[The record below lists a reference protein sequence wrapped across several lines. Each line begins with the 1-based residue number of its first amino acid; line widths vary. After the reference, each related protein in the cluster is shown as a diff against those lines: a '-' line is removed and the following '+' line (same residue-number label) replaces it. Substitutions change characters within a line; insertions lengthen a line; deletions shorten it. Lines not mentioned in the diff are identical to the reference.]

1 MKFLAWFCGILLVLV
16 VALYCVLFSSF
27 GNSVLKPFVEKIA
40 SEKIGMEFRLEKFE
54 LGFSSFDILAIINGE
69 LGVESKGKYSLF
81 SSQFDLNYNT
91 QAKSFNGM
99 QIDLSLKG
107 EALGSFD
114 NFVANGSGSLAG
126 SSIRFASRIKDYA
139 PLELKLDAKALDLA
153 ALSMIALKKAYITGK
168 LSAVADIAGQEGTA
182 KLNSA
187 KIIIT
192 KEAQNDF
199 GISLPANFAL
209 SLNSDIKLLGKQVAA
224 TTRVKSALA
233 NLSAKNT
240 SYNFENGEITSD
252 FNLDIANLA
261 ALEPIIKQKLN
272 GSIKVAGNTKIAN
285 GAMEFLDAKINGL
298 GGEILASLKDNEL
311 NANIKNL
318 KLAQALSL
326 AGLAPLA
333 NSDIS
338 GTAKITNLNDTKKIK
353 GSANLT
359 LSSGVLNHKQMN
371 ALLGSDLSSDVSFN
385 AQNKLEIAS
394 GTLNFDSVLNSPV
407 IENLGAKGSYTL
419 ANGDAKIDLAGKI
432 VDLGAIFGSGAKSP
446 ANIKANVGLKAGEL
460 RDADIDIKGFGGQIL
475 AKVKG
480 KALNANIK
488 NIKAEQVLAMTTFG
502 SLFNG
507 EVNAELSLDGLNL
520 QNLNGRGELSVKNG
534 VFNAAAMSKLLEAK
548 FPENVKF
555 SLNFKPTFTN
565 SVAYFSSNFA
575 SNIANISKFDG
586 SYNLQKNALDAA
598 YSANVSDLSK
608 LSFLTGVALYTPLNV
623 SGKIASTNQAIN
635 ASANSD
641 IFGSNTDI
649 TFKSGALNANMKNA
663 KIEQILKALG
673 YEQFYIGSTNMTFDY
688 NTASKLGEF
697 NANILNA
704 HLAKTGLTELISSVL
719 GGRDITT
726 EVYENGVVKGRVTG
740 DIITFDAN
748 MHSKRSDINV
758 KQASINTKSKALNIP
773 VSANYE
779 KTDIGIDITG
789 TTDAPKYAL
798 SSQYLQQ
805 KAEQGVEKLIDKAFK
820 GNDEKADKAKDILNN
835 LKKLF

>member
-1 MKFLAWFCGILLVLV
+1 MKFLAWICGILLVLV

-40 SEKIGMEFRLEKFE
+40 SEKIGMEFKLEKFE

-69 LGVESKGKYSLF
+69 LSVESRGKYSLF

-139 PLELKLDAKALDLA
+139 PLELKLDAKELDLA
-153 ALSMIALKKAYITGK
+153 ALSMIALKKAYISGK

-252 FNLDIANLA
+252 FNMDIANLA

-338 GTAKITNLNDTKKIK
+338 GTAKITNLSDTKKIK

-359 LSSGVLNHKQMN
+359 LSNGVLNHKQMN
-371 ALLGSDLSSDVSFN
+371 SLLGSDLSSDVSFN

-432 VDLGAIFGSGAKSP
+432 ADLGAIFGSGAKSP
-446 ANIKANVGLKAGEL
+446 VNIKANVGLKAGEL
-460 RDADIDIKGFGGQIL
+460 SDADIDIKGFGGEII

-502 SLFNG
+502 SLING
-507 EVNAELSLDGLNL
+507 EVNAELSLDGLKL

-534 VFNAAAMSKLLEAK
+534 VFNAAAISKLLK
-548 FPENVKF
+548 TQFPENVKF

-575 SNIANISKFDG
+575 SDIANISKFDG
-586 SYNLQKNALDAA
+586 SYNLQKNTLDAT

-608 LSFLTGVALYTPLNV
+608 LSFLTGVALYTPLNL
-623 SGKIASTNQAIN
+623 SGKIASKEQAIN

-649 TFKSGALNANMKNA
+649 TFKSGVLNANMKNA

-673 YEQFYIGSTNMTFDY
+673 YEQFYIGTTNMAFDY
-688 NTASKLGEF
+688 NTASKFGEF

-704 HLAKTGLTELISSVL
+704 HLAKSGLTVLISSVL

-726 EVYENGVVKGRVTG
+726 EVYENGVVKGRVQG

-758 KQASINTKSKALNIP
+758 EQASINTKSKALKIP

-789 TTDAPKYAL
+789 TTEAPKYAL
-798 SSQYLQQ
+798 SSQYLKQ

>member
-199 GISLPANFAL
+199 GISLPSNFAL

-252 FNLDIANLA
+252 FNVDIANLA

-272 GSIKVAGNTKIAN
+272 GSIKVVGNTKIAN

-432 VDLGAIFGSGAKSP
+432 ADLGAIFGSGAKSP

-460 RDADIDIKGFGGQIL
+460 SDGDIDIKGFGGEIL

-575 SNIANISKFDG
+575 SDIANISKFDG

-649 TFKSGALNANMKNA
+649 TFKSGVLKANMKNA

-673 YEQFYIGSTNMTFDY
+673 YEQFYIGSTNMAFDY

-726 EVYENGVVKGRVTG
+726 EVYENGVVKGAIKG

>member
-252 FNLDIANLA
+252 FNVDIANLA

-285 GAMEFLDAKINGL
+285 GAMKFLDAKINGL

-432 VDLGAIFGSGAKSP
+432 ADLGAIFGSGAKSP
-446 ANIKANVGLKAGEL
+446 VNIKANVGLKAGEL
-460 RDADIDIKGFGGQIL
+460 SDGDIDIKGFGGEIL

-488 NIKAEQVLAMTTFG
+488 NIKAQQVLAMTTFG

-534 VFNAAAMSKLLEAK
+534 VFNAAAMSKLLETK

-575 SNIANISKFDG
+575 SDIANISKFDG

-726 EVYENGVVKGRVTG
+726 EVYENGVVKGTKKG
-740 DIITFDAN
+740 DIIAFDAN

-789 TTDAPKYAL
+789 TTEAPKYAL

>member
-91 QAKSFNGM
+91 QAKNFNGM

-240 SYNFENGEITSD
+240 SYNFENGDITSD

-394 GTLNFDSVLNSPV
+394 GTLNFDSVLSSPV

-419 ANGDAKIDLAGKI
+419 ANGDAKINLAGKI
-432 VDLGAIFGSGAKSP
+432 ADLGAIFGSGAKSP

-460 RDADIDIKGFGGQIL
+460 SDGDIDIKGFGGQIL

-488 NIKAEQVLAMTTFG
+488 NIKAGQVLAMTTFG

-575 SNIANISKFDG
+575 SDIANISKFDG

-649 TFKSGALNANMKNA
+649 TFKSGVLNANMKNA

-779 KTDIGIDITG
+779 KTDISIDITG
-789 TTDAPKYAL
+789 TTEAPKYAL

>member
-153 ALSMIALKKAYITGK
+153 ALSMIALKKAYISGK

-252 FNLDIANLA
+252 FNVDIANLA

-359 LSSGVLNHKQMN
+359 LSNGVLNHKQMN

-419 ANGDAKIDLAGKI
+419 ANGDAKIDLVGKI
-432 VDLGAIFGSGAKSP
+432 ADLGAIFGSGAKSP

-460 RDADIDIKGFGGQIL
+460 SDGDIDIKGFGGEIL

-502 SLFNG
+502 PLFNG

-575 SNIANISKFDG
+575 SDIANISKFDG

-649 TFKSGALNANMKNA
+649 TFKSGVLNANMKNA

-726 EVYENGVVKGRVTG
+726 EVYENGVVKGRVQG

-789 TTDAPKYAL
+789 TTEAPKYAL

>member
-1 MKFLAWFCGILLVLV
+1 MKFLALFWGILLVLV

-69 LGVESKGKYSLF
+69 LSVESRGKYSLF

-126 SSIRFASRIKDYA
+126 SNIRFASRIKDYA

-153 ALSMIALKKAYITGK
+153 ALSMIALKKSYITGK

-252 FNLDIANLA
+252 FNVDIANLA

-359 LSSGVLNHKQMN
+359 LSNGVLNHKQMN

-419 ANGDAKIDLAGKI
+419 ANGDAKINLAGKI
-432 VDLGAIFGSGAKSP
+432 ADLGAIFGSGAKSP

-460 RDADIDIKGFGGQIL
+460 SDGDIDIKGFGGEIL

-534 VFNAAAMSKLLEAK
+534 VFNAAAMSKLLEAE

-555 SLNFKPTFTN
+555 SLNVKATFTN

-575 SNIANISKFDG
+575 SDIANISKFDG

-623 SGKIASTNQAIN
+623 SGKIASTNQAIT

-649 TFKSGALNANMKNA
+649 TFKSGVLNANMKNA

-673 YEQFYIGSTNMTFDY
+673 YEQFYIGTTNMAFDY
-688 NTASKLGEF
+688 NTASKFGEF

-704 HLAKTGLTELISSVL
+704 HLAKSGLTALISSVL

-726 EVYENGVVKGRVTG
+726 EVYENGVVKGKVTG

-779 KTDIGIDITG
+779 KTDSGIDITG
-789 TTDAPKYAL
+789 TTQAPKYAL

>member
-1 MKFLAWFCGILLVLV
+1 MKFLAWICGILLVLV

-40 SEKIGMEFRLEKFE
+40 SEKIGMEFKLEKFE

-69 LGVESKGKYSLF
+69 LSVESRGKYSLF

-139 PLELKLDAKALDLA
+139 PLELKLDAKELDLA
-153 ALSMIALKKAYITGK
+153 ALSMIALKKAYISGK

-252 FNLDIANLA
+252 FNVDIANLA
-261 ALEPIIKQKLN
+261 TLEPIIKQKLN

-285 GAMEFLDAKINGL
+285 GAMEFLDAKISGL

-326 AGLAPLA
+326 AGLVPLA

-338 GTAKITNLNDTKKIK
+338 GTAKITNLSDTKKIK

-359 LSSGVLNHKQMN
+359 LSNGVLNHKQMN

-419 ANGDAKIDLAGKI
+419 ANADAKIDLAGKI
-432 VDLGAIFGSGAKSP
+432 ADLGAIFGSGAKSP
-446 ANIKANVGLKAGEL
+446 VNIKANVGLKAGEL
-460 RDADIDIKGFGGQIL
+460 SDADIDIKGFGGEII

-502 SLFNG
+502 SLING
-507 EVNAELSLDGLNL
+507 EVNAELSLDGLKL

-534 VFNAAAMSKLLEAK
+534 VFNSAAISKLLK
-548 FPENVKF
+548 TQFPENVKF

-575 SNIANISKFDG
+575 SDIANISKFDG
-586 SYNLQKNALDAA
+586 SYNLQKNTLDAT

-608 LSFLTGVALYTPLNV
+608 LSFLTGVALYTPLNL
-623 SGKIASTNQAIN
+623 SGKIASKEQAIN

-641 IFGSNTDI
+641 IFSSNTDI
-649 TFKSGALNANMKNA
+649 TFKSGVLNANMKNA

-673 YEQFYIGSTNMTFDY
+673 YEQFYIGTTNMAFDY
-688 NTASKLGEF
+688 NTASKFGEF

-704 HLAKTGLTELISSVL
+704 HLAKSGLTALISSVL

-740 DIITFDAN
+740 DIIAFDAN

-758 KQASINTKSKALNIP
+758 EQASINTKSKALKIP

-789 TTDAPKYAL
+789 TTEAPKYAL
-798 SSQYLQQ
+798 SSQYLKQ

>member
-1 MKFLAWFCGILLVLV
+1 MKFLAWVCGILLVLV

-69 LGVESKGKYSLF
+69 LGIESKGKYSLF

-252 FNLDIANLA
+252 FNVDIANLA

-359 LSSGVLNHKQMN
+359 LSGGVLNHKQMN

-432 VDLGAIFGSGAKSP
+432 ADLGAIFGSGAKSP
-446 ANIKANVGLKAGEL
+446 INIKANVGLKAGEL
-460 RDADIDIKGFGGQIL
+460 SDGDIDIKGFGGQIL

-534 VFNAAAMSKLLEAK
+534 VFNAAAMSKLLEAE

-575 SNIANISKFDG
+575 SDIANISKFDG

-608 LSFLTGVALYTPLNV
+608 LSFLTGVALYTPLNL
-623 SGKIASTNQAIN
+623 SGKIASTKQAID

-649 TFKSGALNANMKNA
+649 TFKSGVLNANMKNA

-704 HLAKTGLTELISSVL
+704 HLAKSGLTALISSVL

-789 TTDAPKYAL
+789 TTEAPKYAL

>member
-1 MKFLAWFCGILLVLV
+1 MKFLAWVCGILLVLV

-252 FNLDIANLA
+252 FNVDIANLA

-432 VDLGAIFGSGAKSP
+432 ADLGAIFGSGAKSP

-460 RDADIDIKGFGGQIL
+460 SDGDIDIKGFGGEIL

-534 VFNAAAMSKLLEAK
+534 VFNAAAMSKLLEAE

-575 SNIANISKFDG
+575 SDIANISKFDG

-726 EVYENGVVKGRVTG
+726 EVYENGVVKGRITG

-789 TTDAPKYAL
+789 TTQAPKYAL

>member
-1 MKFLAWFCGILLVLV
+1 MKFLAWICGILLVLV

-252 FNLDIANLA
+252 FNVDIANLA

-338 GTAKITNLNDTKKIK
+338 GTAKITNLSDTKKIK

-432 VDLGAIFGSGAKSP
+432 ADLGAIFGSGAKSP

-460 RDADIDIKGFGGQIL
+460 SDGDIDIKGFGGQII

-534 VFNAAAMSKLLEAK
+534 VFNAAAMSKLLETE

-575 SNIANISKFDG
+575 SDIANISKFDG

-649 TFKSGALNANMKNA
+649 TFKSGVLNANMKNA

-673 YEQFYIGSTNMTFDY
+673 YAQFYIGTTNMAFDY
-688 NTASKLGEF
+688 NTASKFGEF

-704 HLAKTGLTELISSVL
+704 HLAKSGLTVLISSVL

-726 EVYENGVVKGRVTG
+726 EVYENGVVKGRITG

-789 TTDAPKYAL
+789 TTEAPKYAL

>member
-1 MKFLAWFCGILLVLV
+1 MKFLAWVCGILLVLV

-40 SEKIGMEFRLEKFE
+40 SEKIGMELKLEKFE

-69 LGVESKGKYSLF
+69 LSVESRGKYSLF

-91 QAKSFNGM
+91 QAKNFNGM

-139 PLELKLDAKALDLA
+139 PLELKLDAKELDLA
-153 ALSMIALKKAYITGK
+153 ALSMIALKKAYISGK
-168 LSAVADIAGQEGTA
+168 LSAIADIAGQEGTA

-285 GAMEFLDAKINGL
+285 GAMKFLDAKINGL

-318 KLAQALSL
+318 KLAQVLSL

-338 GTAKITNLNDTKKIK
+338 GTAKITNLSDTKKIK

-359 LSSGVLNHKQMN
+359 LSNGVLNHKQMN

-385 AQNKLEIAS
+385 VQNKLEIAS

-407 IENLGAKGSYTL
+407 IENLGAKGSYIL

-432 VDLGAIFGSGAKSP
+432 ADLGAIFGSRAKSP
-446 ANIKANVGLKAGEL
+446 VNIKANVGLKAGEL
-460 RDADIDIKGFGGQIL
+460 SDGDIDIKGFGGQIL

-502 SLFNG
+502 SLING
-507 EVNAELSLDGLNL
+507 EVNAELSLDGLKL

-534 VFNAAAMSKLLEAK
+534 VFNAAAISKLLKAE

-555 SLNFKPTFTN
+555 SLNFKPTITN

-575 SNIANISKFDG
+575 SDIANISKFDG
-586 SYNLQKNALDAA
+586 SYNLQKNTLDAT

-608 LSFLTGVALYTPLNV
+608 LSFLTGVALYTPLNL
-623 SGKIASTNQAIN
+623 SGKIVSTKQAIN

-641 IFGSNTDI
+641 IFSSNTDI
-649 TFKSGALNANMKNA
+649 TFKSGVLNANMKNA

-673 YEQFYIGSTNMTFDY
+673 YEQFYIGTTNMAFDY
-688 NTASKLGEF
+688 NTASKFGEF

-704 HLAKTGLTELISSVL
+704 HLAKSGLTALISSVL

-740 DIITFDAN
+740 DIIAFDAN

-758 KQASINTKSKALNIP
+758 EQASINTKSKALKIP

-789 TTDAPKYAL
+789 TTQAPKYAL
-798 SSQYLQQ
+798 SSQYLKQ

>member
-168 LSAVADIAGQEGTA
+168 LSAVADITGQEGTA

-272 GSIKVAGNTKIAN
+272 GSIKVVGNTKIAN

-394 GTLNFDSVLNSPV
+394 GTLNFNSVLNSPV
-407 IENLGAKGSYTL
+407 IENLGAKGSYSL
-419 ANGDAKIDLAGKI
+419 ANGDAKIDLVGKI
-432 VDLGAIFGSGAKSP
+432 ADLGAIFGSGAKSP

-460 RDADIDIKGFGGQIL
+460 SDGDIDIKGFGGEIL

-649 TFKSGALNANMKNA
+649 TFKSGVLNANMKNA

>member
-1 MKFLAWFCGILLVLV
+1 MKFLAWVCGILLVLV

-126 SSIRFASRIKDYA
+126 SNIRFASRIKDYA
-139 PLELKLDAKALDLA
+139 PLELKLDAKELDLA
-153 ALSMIALKKAYITGK
+153 ALSMIALKKAYISGK

-407 IENLGAKGSYTL
+407 IENLGAKGSYIL
-419 ANGDAKIDLAGKI
+419 ANADAKIDLAGKI
-432 VDLGAIFGSGAKSP
+432 ADLGAIFGSGVKSP
-446 ANIKANVGLKAGEL
+446 VNIKANVGLKAGEL
-460 RDADIDIKGFGGQIL
+460 SDGDIDIKGFGGEII

-507 EVNAELSLDGLNL
+507 EVNAELSLDGLKL
-520 QNLNGRGELSVKNG
+520 ENLNGRGELSVKNG
-534 VFNAAAMSKLLEAK
+534 VFNAAAMSKLLETE

-575 SNIANISKFDG
+575 SDIANISKFDG
-586 SYNLQKNALDAA
+586 SYNLQKNTLDAT

-649 TFKSGALNANMKNA
+649 TFKSGVLNANMKNA

-673 YEQFYIGSTNMTFDY
+673 YEQFYIGTTNMAFDY
-688 NTASKLGEF
+688 NTASKFGEF

-704 HLAKTGLTELISSVL
+704 HLAKSGLTVLISSVL

-726 EVYENGVVKGRVTG
+726 EVYENGVVKGKVTG

-758 KQASINTKSKALNIP
+758 EQASINTKSKALKIP

-789 TTDAPKYAL
+789 TTEAPKYAL

>member
-1 MKFLAWFCGILLVLV
+1 MKFLAWVCGILLVLV

-139 PLELKLDAKALDLA
+139 PLELKLDAKELDLA
-153 ALSMIALKKAYITGK
+153 ALSMIALKKAYILGK
-168 LSAVADIAGQEGTA
+168 LSAIADIAGQEGTA

-252 FNLDIANLA
+252 FNVDIANLA

-272 GSIKVAGNTKIAN
+272 GSIRVVGNTKIAN

-432 VDLGAIFGSGAKSP
+432 ADLGAIFGSGAKSP

-460 RDADIDIKGFGGQIL
+460 SDGDIDIKGFGGEII

-534 VFNAAAMSKLLEAK
+534 VFNAAAMSKLLETE

-575 SNIANISKFDG
+575 SDIANISKFDG

-649 TFKSGALNANMKNA
+649 TFKSGVLNANMKNA

-673 YEQFYIGSTNMTFDY
+673 YEQFYIGTTNMTFDY

-726 EVYENGVVKGRVTG
+726 EVYENGVVKGTIKG
-740 DIITFDAN
+740 DIIAFDAN

-789 TTDAPKYAL
+789 TTEAPKYAL

>member
-139 PLELKLDAKALDLA
+139 PLELKLDAKELDLA

-199 GISLPANFAL
+199 GISLPSNFAL

-285 GAMEFLDAKINGL
+285 GAMEFLDAKIIGL

-394 GTLNFDSVLNSPV
+394 GTLNFNSVLNSPV
-407 IENLGAKGSYTL
+407 IENLGAKGSYSL
-419 ANGDAKIDLAGKI
+419 ANGDAKIDLVGKI
-432 VDLGAIFGSGAKSP
+432 ADLGAIFGSGAKSP

-575 SNIANISKFDG
+575 SDIANISKFDG

-649 TFKSGALNANMKNA
+649 TFKSGVLNANMKNA

-673 YEQFYIGSTNMTFDY
+673 YEQFYIGSTNMAFDY

-726 EVYENGVVKGRVTG
+726 EVYENGVVKGAIKG
-740 DIITFDAN
+740 DIIAFDAN

>member
-40 SEKIGMEFRLEKFE
+40 SEKIGMELKLEKFE

-153 ALSMIALKKAYITGK
+153 ALSMIALKKAYIIGK

-338 GTAKITNLNDTKKIK
+338 GTAKITNLSDTKKIK

-359 LSSGVLNHKQMN
+359 LSGGVLNHKQMN

-385 AQNKLEIAS
+385 VQNKLEIAS

-419 ANGDAKIDLAGKI
+419 ANGDAKINLAGKI
-432 VDLGAIFGSGAKSP
+432 ADLGAIFGSGAKSP

-460 RDADIDIKGFGGQIL
+460 SDGDIDIKGFGGEIL

-575 SNIANISKFDG
+575 SDIANISKFDG

-608 LSFLTGVALYTPLNV
+608 LSFLTGVALYTPLNA
-623 SGKIASTNQAIN
+623 SGKIASTNQAIT

-649 TFKSGALNANMKNA
+649 TFKSGVLNANMKNA

-789 TTDAPKYAL
+789 TTEAPKYAL

>member
-1 MKFLAWFCGILLVLV
+1 MKFLAWVCGILLVLV

-139 PLELKLDAKALDLA
+139 PLELKLDAKELDLA

-252 FNLDIANLA
+252 FNVDIANLA

-419 ANGDAKIDLAGKI
+419 ANGDAKINLAGKI
-432 VDLGAIFGSGAKSP
+432 ADLGAIFGSGAKSP
-446 ANIKANVGLKAGEL
+446 INIKANVGLKAGEL
-460 RDADIDIKGFGGQIL
+460 SDGDIDIKGFGGQIL

-534 VFNAAAMSKLLEAK
+534 VFNAAAMSKLLETE

-575 SNIANISKFDG
+575 SDIANISKFDG

-649 TFKSGALNANMKNA
+649 TFKSGVLNANMKNA

-726 EVYENGVVKGRVTG
+726 EVYENGVVKGTIKG

-789 TTDAPKYAL
+789 TTEAPKYAL

>member
-1 MKFLAWFCGILLVLV
+1 MKFLAWICGILLVLV

-69 LGVESKGKYSLF
+69 LSVESRGKYSLF

-126 SSIRFASRIKDYA
+126 SNIRFASRIKDYA
-139 PLELKLDAKALDLA
+139 PLELKLDAKELDLA
-153 ALSMIALKKAYITGK
+153 ALSMIALKKAYISGK

-252 FNLDIANLA
+252 FNVDIANLA

-432 VDLGAIFGSGAKSP
+432 ADLGAIFGSGAKSP

-460 RDADIDIKGFGGQIL
+460 SDGDIDIKGFGGEIL

-534 VFNAAAMSKLLEAK
+534 VFNAAAMSKLLEAE

-575 SNIANISKFDG
+575 SDIANISKFDG

-649 TFKSGALNANMKNA
+649 TFKSGVLNANMKNA

-789 TTDAPKYAL
+789 TTEAPKYAL

>member
-1 MKFLAWFCGILLVLV
+1 MKFLAWVCGILLVLV

-153 ALSMIALKKAYITGK
+153 ALSMIALKKAYISGK

-252 FNLDIANLA
+252 FNVDIANLA

-285 GAMEFLDAKINGL
+285 GAMEFLDAKIIGL

-326 AGLAPLA
+326 AGLVPLA

-338 GTAKITNLNDTKKIK
+338 GTAKITNLSDTKKIK

-359 LSSGVLNHKQMN
+359 LSNGVLNHKQMN

-432 VDLGAIFGSGAKSP
+432 ADLGAIFGSGAKSP

-460 RDADIDIKGFGGQIL
+460 SDGDIDIKGFGGQIL

-534 VFNAAAMSKLLEAK
+534 VFNAAVMSKLLETE

-575 SNIANISKFDG
+575 SDIANISKFDG

-649 TFKSGALNANMKNA
+649 TFKSGVLNANMKNA

-726 EVYENGVVKGRVTG
+726 EVYENGVVKGKVTG

-789 TTDAPKYAL
+789 TTQAPKYAL

>member
-1 MKFLAWFCGILLVLV
+1 MKFLAWVCGILLVLV

-139 PLELKLDAKALDLA
+139 PLELKLDAKELDLA

-252 FNLDIANLA
+252 FNVDIANLA

-359 LSSGVLNHKQMN
+359 LSNGVLNHKQMN

-419 ANGDAKIDLAGKI
+419 ANGDAKINLAGKI
-432 VDLGAIFGSGAKSP
+432 ADLGAIFGSGAKSP

-460 RDADIDIKGFGGQIL
+460 SDGDIDIKGFGGQIL
-475 AKVKG
+475 AKIKG

-488 NIKAEQVLAMTTFG
+488 HIKAQQVLAMTTFG

-534 VFNAAAMSKLLEAK
+534 VFNAAAMSKLLETE
-548 FPENVKF
+548 FPKNVKF

-575 SNIANISKFDG
+575 SDIANISKFDG

-649 TFKSGALNANMKNA
+649 TFKSGVLNANMKNA

-704 HLAKTGLTELISSVL
+704 HLAKSGLTALISSVL

-726 EVYENGVVKGRVTG
+726 EVYENGVVKGTIKG
-740 DIITFDAN
+740 DIIAFDAN

-758 KQASINTKSKALNIP
+758 KQAIINTKSKALNIP

-789 TTDAPKYAL
+789 TTQAPKYAL

>member
-1 MKFLAWFCGILLVLV
+1 MKFLAWICGILLVLA

-69 LGVESKGKYSLF
+69 LSVESRGKYSLF
-81 SSQFDLNYNT
+81 SLQFDLNYNT

-139 PLELKLDAKALDLA
+139 PLELKLDAKELDLA
-153 ALSMIALKKAYITGK
+153 ALSTIALKKAYITGK

-252 FNLDIANLA
+252 FNVDIANLT

-359 LSSGVLNHKQMN
+359 LSGGVLNHKQMN
-371 ALLGSDLSSDVSFN
+371 SLLGSDLSSDVSFN
-385 AQNKLEIAS
+385 VQNKLEIAS
-394 GTLNFDSVLNSPV
+394 GVLNFDSVLNSPV

-419 ANGDAKIDLAGKI
+419 ANGDAKIDLVGKI
-432 VDLGAIFGSGAKSP
+432 ADLGAIFGSGAKSP
-446 ANIKANVGLKAGEL
+446 VNIKANVGLKAGEL
-460 RDADIDIKGFGGQIL
+460 SDGDIDIKGFGGEII

-502 SLFNG
+502 SLING
-507 EVNAELSLDGLNL
+507 EVNAELSLDGLKL
-520 QNLNGRGELSVKNG
+520 ENLNGRGELSVKNG
-534 VFNAAAMSKLLEAK
+534 VFNAAAISKLLK
-548 FPENVKF
+548 TQFPENVKF
-555 SLNFKPTFTN
+555 SLNFKPTITN

-575 SNIANISKFDG
+575 SDIANISKFDG
-586 SYNLQKNALDAA
+586 SYNLQKNTLDAT

-608 LSFLTGVALYTPLNV
+608 LSFLTGVALYTPLNL
-623 SGKIASTNQAIN
+623 SGKIASTKQAID

-649 TFKSGALNANMKNA
+649 TFKSGVLNANMKNA

-673 YEQFYIGSTNMTFDY
+673 YEQFYIGTTNMAFDY
-688 NTASKLGEF
+688 NTASKFGEF

-704 HLAKTGLTELISSVL
+704 HLAKSGLTALISSVL

-740 DIITFDAN
+740 DIIAFDAN

-758 KQASINTKSKALNIP
+758 EQASINTKSKALNIP

-789 TTDAPKYAL
+789 TTEAPKYAL
-798 SSQYLQQ
+798 SSQYLKQ

>member
-139 PLELKLDAKALDLA
+139 PLELKLDAKELDLA

-252 FNLDIANLA
+252 FNVDIANLA

-419 ANGDAKIDLAGKI
+419 ANGDAKINLAGKI
-432 VDLGAIFGSGAKSP
+432 ADLGAIFGSGTKSP

-460 RDADIDIKGFGGQIL
+460 SDGDIDIKGFGGQIL

-534 VFNAAAMSKLLEAK
+534 VFNAAAMSKLLETE

-575 SNIANISKFDG
+575 SDIANISKFDG

-649 TFKSGALNANMKNA
+649 TFKSGVLNANMKNA

-673 YEQFYIGSTNMTFDY
+673 YEQFYIGTTNMTFDY

-789 TTDAPKYAL
+789 TTQVPKYAL

>member
-126 SSIRFASRIKDYA
+126 SNIRFASRIKDYA
-139 PLELKLDAKALDLA
+139 PLELKLDAKELDLA
-153 ALSMIALKKAYITGK
+153 ALSMIALKKAYISGK

-252 FNLDIANLA
+252 FNVDIANLA

-285 GAMEFLDAKINGL
+285 GAMKFLDAKINGL

-359 LSSGVLNHKQMN
+359 LSNGVLNHKQMN

-385 AQNKLEIAS
+385 VQNKLEIAS

-432 VDLGAIFGSGAKSP
+432 ADLGAIFGSGAKSP
-446 ANIKANVGLKAGEL
+446 VNIKANVGLKAGEL
-460 RDADIDIKGFGGQIL
+460 SDGDIDIKGFGGEIL

-534 VFNAAAMSKLLEAK
+534 VFNAAAMSKLLETE

-575 SNIANISKFDG
+575 SDIANISKFDG

-649 TFKSGALNANMKNA
+649 TFKSGVLNANMKNA

-726 EVYENGVVKGRVTG
+726 EVYENGVVKGTIKG

-789 TTDAPKYAL
+789 TTQAPKYAL

>member
-252 FNLDIANLA
+252 FNVDIANLA

-432 VDLGAIFGSGAKSP
+432 ADLGAIFGSGAKSP

-460 RDADIDIKGFGGQIL
+460 SDGDIDIKGFGGQIL

-534 VFNAAAMSKLLEAK
+534 VFNAAAMSKLLETE

-575 SNIANISKFDG
+575 SDIANISKFDG

-649 TFKSGALNANMKNA
+649 TFKSGVLNANMKNA

-789 TTDAPKYAL
+789 TTEAPKYAL

>member
-1 MKFLAWFCGILLVLV
+1 MKFLAWVCGILQVLV

-285 GAMEFLDAKINGL
+285 GAMKFLDAKINGL

-407 IENLGAKGSYTL
+407 IENLGAKGSYIL
-419 ANGDAKIDLAGKI
+419 ANADAKIDLAGKI
-432 VDLGAIFGSGAKSP
+432 ADLGAIFGSGAKSP
-446 ANIKANVGLKAGEL
+446 INIKANVGLKAGEL
-460 RDADIDIKGFGGQIL
+460 SDGDIDIKGFGGQIL

-507 EVNAELSLDGLNL
+507 EVNAELSLDGLKL
-520 QNLNGRGELSVKNG
+520 ENLNGRGELSVKNG
-534 VFNAAAMSKLLEAK
+534 VFNAAAISKLLKAE

-575 SNIANISKFDG
+575 SDIANISKFDG

-608 LSFLTGVALYTPLNV
+608 LSFLTGVALYTPLNL
-623 SGKIASTNQAIN
+623 SGKIASTKQAID

-649 TFKSGALNANMKNA
+649 TFKSGVLNANMKNA

-726 EVYENGVVKGRVTG
+726 EVYENGVVKGTIKG

>member
-1 MKFLAWFCGILLVLV
+1 MKFLAWVCGILLVLV

-139 PLELKLDAKALDLA
+139 PLELKLDAKELDLA
-153 ALSMIALKKAYITGK
+153 ALSMIALKKAYISGK
-168 LSAVADIAGQEGTA
+168 LSAVADIAGQKGTA

-199 GISLPANFAL
+199 SISLPANFAL

-252 FNLDIANLA
+252 FNVDIANLA

-432 VDLGAIFGSGAKSP
+432 ADLGAIFGSGAKSP

-460 RDADIDIKGFGGQIL
+460 SDGDIDIKGFGGEIL

-534 VFNAAAMSKLLEAK
+534 VFNAAAMSKLLEAE

-575 SNIANISKFDG
+575 SDIANISKFDG

-608 LSFLTGVALYTPLNV
+608 LSFLTGVALYSPLNV

-649 TFKSGALNANMKNA
+649 TFKSGVLNANMKNA

-673 YEQFYIGSTNMTFDY
+673 YAQFYIGSTNMTFDY

-726 EVYENGVVKGRVTG
+726 EVYENGVVKGTIKG

-789 TTDAPKYAL
+789 TTQAPKYAL

>member
-91 QAKSFNGM
+91 QAKNFNGM

-224 TTRVKSALA
+224 TTRLKSALA

-252 FNLDIANLA
+252 FNVDIANLA

-359 LSSGVLNHKQMN
+359 LSNGVLNHKQMN

-432 VDLGAIFGSGAKSP
+432 ADLGAIFGSGAKSP

-460 RDADIDIKGFGGQIL
+460 SDGDIDIKGFGGQII

-534 VFNAAAMSKLLEAK
+534 VFNAAAMSKLLETE

-575 SNIANISKFDG
+575 SDIANISKFDG

-649 TFKSGALNANMKNA
+649 TFKSGVLNANMKNA

-726 EVYENGVVKGRVTG
+726 EVYENGVVKGTIKG
-740 DIITFDAN
+740 DIIAFDAN

-789 TTDAPKYAL
+789 TTEAPKYSL

>member
-1 MKFLAWFCGILLVLV
+1 MKFLAWVCGILLVLV

-139 PLELKLDAKALDLA
+139 PLELKLDAKELDLA

-224 TTRVKSALA
+224 TTRLKSALA

-252 FNLDIANLA
+252 FNVDIANLA

-359 LSSGVLNHKQMN
+359 LSNGVLNHKQMN

-432 VDLGAIFGSGAKSP
+432 ADLGAIFGSGAKSP

-460 RDADIDIKGFGGQIL
+460 SDGDIDIKGFGGQIL

-534 VFNAAAMSKLLEAK
+534 VFNAAAMSKLLETE

-575 SNIANISKFDG
+575 SDIANISKFDG

-789 TTDAPKYAL
+789 TTQAPKYAL

>member
-1 MKFLAWFCGILLVLV
+1 MKFLAWICGILLVLV

-40 SEKIGMEFRLEKFE
+40 SEKIGMELKLEKFE

-69 LGVESKGKYSLF
+69 LSVESRGKYSLF

-126 SSIRFASRIKDYA
+126 SSIRFAGRIKDYA
-139 PLELKLDAKALDLA
+139 PLELKLDAKELDLA
-153 ALSMIALKKAYITGK
+153 ALSMIALKKAYISGK
-168 LSAVADIAGQEGTA
+168 LSAIADIAGQKGTA

-252 FNLDIANLA
+252 FNVDIANLA

-285 GAMEFLDAKINGL
+285 GAMKFLDAKINGL

-338 GTAKITNLNDTKKIK
+338 GTAKITNLSDTKKIK

-359 LSSGVLNHKQMN
+359 LSGGVLNHKQMN

-419 ANGDAKIDLAGKI
+419 ANADAKIDLAGKI
-432 VDLGAIFGSGAKSP
+432 ADLGAIFGSGAKSP
-446 ANIKANVGLKAGEL
+446 INIKANVGLKAGEL
-460 RDADIDIKGFGGQIL
+460 SDADIDIKGFGGQIL

-507 EVNAELSLDGLNL
+507 EVNAELSLDGLKL

-534 VFNAAAMSKLLEAK
+534 VFNAAAISKLLETQ

-575 SNIANISKFDG
+575 SDIANISKFDG
-586 SYNLQKNALDAA
+586 SYNLQKNTLDAT

-623 SGKIASTNQAIN
+623 SGKIASKEQAIN

-641 IFGSNTDI
+641 IFSSNTDI
-649 TFKSGALNANMKNA
+649 TFKSGVLNANMKNA

-673 YEQFYIGSTNMTFDY
+673 YEQFYIGTTNMAFDY
-688 NTASKLGEF
+688 NTASKFGEF

-704 HLAKTGLTELISSVL
+704 HLAKSGLTVLISSVL

-726 EVYENGVVKGRVTG
+726 EVYEDGVVKGRVTG

-758 KQASINTKSKALNIP
+758 EQASINTKSKALKIP

-789 TTDAPKYAL
+789 TTEAPKYAL
-798 SSQYLQQ
+798 SSQYLKQ

-820 GNDEKADKAKDILNN
+820 DNDEKADKAKDILNN

>member
-1 MKFLAWFCGILLVLV
+1 MKFLAWVCGILLVLV

-69 LGVESKGKYSLF
+69 LSVESRGKYSLF

-139 PLELKLDAKALDLA
+139 PLELKLDAKELDLA
-153 ALSMIALKKAYITGK
+153 ALSMIALKKAYISGK

-338 GTAKITNLNDTKKIK
+338 GTAKITNLSDTKKIK

-359 LSSGVLNHKQMN
+359 LSNGVLNHKQMN

-432 VDLGAIFGSGAKSP
+432 ADLGAIFGSGAKSP
-446 ANIKANVGLKAGEL
+446 VNIKANVGLKAGEL
-460 RDADIDIKGFGGQIL
+460 SDGDIAIKGFGGQIL

-534 VFNAAAMSKLLEAK
+534 VFNAAAISKLLETQ

-575 SNIANISKFDG
+575 SDIANISKFDG
-586 SYNLQKNALDAA
+586 SYNLQKNTLDAT

-649 TFKSGALNANMKNA
+649 TFKSGVLNANMKNA

-673 YEQFYIGSTNMTFDY
+673 YEQFYIGTTNMAFDY
-688 NTASKLGEF
+688 NTASKFGEF

-704 HLAKTGLTELISSVL
+704 HLAKSGLTVLISSVL

-789 TTDAPKYAL
+789 TTQAPKYAL

>member
-168 LSAVADIAGQEGTA
+168 LSAVADITGQEGTA

-252 FNLDIANLA
+252 FNVDIANLA

-285 GAMEFLDAKINGL
+285 GAIEFLDAKINGL
-298 GGEILASLKDNEL
+298 GGEILSSLKDNEL

-338 GTAKITNLNDTKKIK
+338 GTAKITNLSDTKKIK

-432 VDLGAIFGSGAKSP
+432 ADLGAIFGSGAKSP
-446 ANIKANVGLKAGEL
+446 AIIKANVGLKAGEL

-575 SNIANISKFDG
+575 SDIANISKFDG

-649 TFKSGALNANMKNA
+649 TFKSSTLNANMKNA

-673 YEQFYIGSTNMTFDY
+673 YEQFYIGTTNMAFDY
-688 NTASKLGEF
+688 NTASKFGEF

-704 HLAKTGLTELISSVL
+704 HLAKSGLTVLISSVL

-726 EVYENGVVKGRVTG
+726 EVYENGVVKGTIKG

-789 TTDAPKYAL
+789 TTEAPKYAL

>member
-1 MKFLAWFCGILLVLV
+1 MKFLAWVCGILLVLV

-91 QAKSFNGM
+91 QAKNFNGM

-252 FNLDIANLA
+252 FNVDIANLA

-326 AGLAPLA
+326 AGLVPLA

-432 VDLGAIFGSGAKSP
+432 ADLGAIFGSGAKSP

-460 RDADIDIKGFGGQIL
+460 SDGDIDIKGFGGQIL

-488 NIKAEQVLAMTTFG
+488 NIKAQQVLAMTTFG

-575 SNIANISKFDG
+575 SDIANISKFDG

-649 TFKSGALNANMKNA
+649 TFKSGVLNANMKNA

-726 EVYENGVVKGRVTG
+726 EVYENGVVKGTIKG

-789 TTDAPKYAL
+789 TTQAPKYAL

>member
-69 LGVESKGKYSLF
+69 LGVESSGKYSLF

-252 FNLDIANLA
+252 FNVDIANLA

-394 GTLNFDSVLNSPV
+394 GVLNFNSVLNSPV

-419 ANGDAKIDLAGKI
+419 ANGDAKINLAGKI
-432 VDLGAIFGSGAKSP
+432 ADLGAIFGSGAKSP

-575 SNIANISKFDG
+575 SDIANISKFDG

-608 LSFLTGVALYTPLNV
+608 LSFLTGLALYTPLNV

-649 TFKSGALNANMKNA
+649 TFKSGVLKANMKNA

-726 EVYENGVVKGRVTG
+726 EVYENGVVKGAIKG

>member
-1 MKFLAWFCGILLVLV
+1 MKFLAWVCGILLVLV

-40 SEKIGMEFRLEKFE
+40 SEKIGMELKLEKFE

-91 QAKSFNGM
+91 QAKNFNGM

-139 PLELKLDAKALDLA
+139 PLELKLDAKELDLA

-252 FNLDIANLA
+252 FNVDIANLA

-432 VDLGAIFGSGAKSP
+432 ADLGAIFGSGAKSP
-446 ANIKANVGLKAGEL
+446 VNIKANVGLKAGEL
-460 RDADIDIKGFGGQIL
+460 SDGDIDIKGFGGQIL

-534 VFNAAAMSKLLEAK
+534 VFNAAAMSKLLETQ

-575 SNIANISKFDG
+575 SDIANISKFDG

-649 TFKSGALNANMKNA
+649 TFKSGVLNANMKNA

-789 TTDAPKYAL
+789 TTEAPKYAL

>member
-139 PLELKLDAKALDLA
+139 PLELKLDAKELDLA

-199 GISLPANFAL
+199 GISLPSNFAL

-272 GSIKVAGNTKIAN
+272 GSIKVVGNTKIAN

-359 LSSGVLNHKQMN
+359 LSNGVLNHKQMN

-394 GTLNFDSVLNSPV
+394 GTLNFDSVLSSPV

-432 VDLGAIFGSGAKSP
+432 ADLGAIFGSGAKSP

-460 RDADIDIKGFGGQIL
+460 SDGDIDIKGFGGEIL

-534 VFNAAAMSKLLEAK
+534 VFNAAAMSKLLETE

-555 SLNFKPTFTN
+555 SLNFKPTLTN

-575 SNIANISKFDG
+575 SDIANISKFDG

-726 EVYENGVVKGRVTG
+726 EVYENGVVKGAIKG
-740 DIITFDAN
+740 DIIAFDAN

-789 TTDAPKYAL
+789 TTEAPKYAL

>member
-240 SYNFENGEITSD
+240 SYNFENGEIISD
-252 FNLDIANLA
+252 FNVDIANLA

-285 GAMEFLDAKINGL
+285 GTMEFLDAKINGL

-432 VDLGAIFGSGAKSP
+432 ADLGAIFGSGAKSP

-460 RDADIDIKGFGGQIL
+460 SDGDIDIKGFGGQIL

-534 VFNAAAMSKLLEAK
+534 VFNAAAMSKLLETQ

-575 SNIANISKFDG
+575 SDIANISKFDG

-649 TFKSGALNANMKNA
+649 TFKSGVLNANMKNA

-688 NTASKLGEF
+688 NTASKFGEF

-789 TTDAPKYAL
+789 TTQAPKYAL
-798 SSQYLQQ
+798 SSQYLKQ

>member
-1 MKFLAWFCGILLVLV
+1 MKFLAWVCGILLVLV

-40 SEKIGMEFRLEKFE
+40 SEKIGMELKLEKFE

-69 LGVESKGKYSLF
+69 LSVESRGKYSLF

-91 QAKSFNGM
+91 QAKNFNGM

-126 SSIRFASRIKDYA
+126 SNIRFASRIKDYA
-139 PLELKLDAKALDLA
+139 PLELKLDAKELDLA
-153 ALSMIALKKAYITGK
+153 ALSTIALKKAYITGK

-182 KLNSA
+182 RLNSA

-252 FNLDIANLA
+252 FNMDIANLA

-285 GAMEFLDAKINGL
+285 GAMKFLDAKINGL

-333 NSDIS
+333 NSNIS
-338 GTAKITNLNDTKKIK
+338 GTAKITNLSDTKKIK

-359 LSSGVLNHKQMN
+359 LSNGVLNHKQMN

-432 VDLGAIFGSGAKSP
+432 ADLGAIFGSGAKSP
-446 ANIKANVGLKAGEL
+446 VNIKANVGLKAGEL
-460 RDADIDIKGFGGQIL
+460 SDGDIDIKGFGGQIL

-502 SLFNG
+502 SLING
-507 EVNAELSLDGLNL
+507 EVNAELSLDGLKL
-520 QNLNGRGELSVKNG
+520 ENLNGRGELSVKNG
-534 VFNAAAMSKLLEAK
+534 VFNAAAISKLLK
-548 FPENVKF
+548 TQFPENVKF
-555 SLNFKPTFTN
+555 SLNFKPTITN

-575 SNIANISKFDG
+575 SDIANISKFDG
-586 SYNLQKNALDAA
+586 SYNLQKNTLDAT

-623 SGKIASTNQAIN
+623 SGKIVSTKQAID

-649 TFKSGALNANMKNA
+649 TFKSGVLNANMKNA

-673 YEQFYIGSTNMTFDY
+673 YEQFYIGTTNMAFDY
-688 NTASKLGEF
+688 NTASKFGEF

-704 HLAKTGLTELISSVL
+704 HLAKSGLTALISSVL

-740 DIITFDAN
+740 DIIAFDAN

-758 KQASINTKSKALNIP
+758 EQASINTKSKALKIP

-789 TTDAPKYAL
+789 TTEAPKYAL
-798 SSQYLQQ
+798 SSQYLKQ

-820 GNDEKADKAKDILNN
+820 DNDEKADKAKDILNN

>member
-1 MKFLAWFCGILLVLV
+1 MKFLAWVCGILLVLV

-252 FNLDIANLA
+252 FNVDIANLA

-394 GTLNFDSVLNSPV
+394 GVLNFNSVLNSPV

-419 ANGDAKIDLAGKI
+419 ANGDAKIDLVGKI
-432 VDLGAIFGSGAKSP
+432 ADLGAIFGSGAKSP
-446 ANIKANVGLKAGEL
+446 AIIKANVGLKAGEL
-460 RDADIDIKGFGGQIL
+460 SDGDIDIKGFGGQIL

-575 SNIANISKFDG
+575 SDIANISKFDG

-704 HLAKTGLTELISSVL
+704 HLAKTGLTDLISSVL

>member
-359 LSSGVLNHKQMN
+359 LSNGVLNHKQMN

-432 VDLGAIFGSGAKSP
+432 ADLGAIFGSGVKSP
-446 ANIKANVGLKAGEL
+446 VNIKANVGLKAGEL
-460 RDADIDIKGFGGQIL
+460 SDGDIDIKGFGGQIL

-534 VFNAAAMSKLLEAK
+534 VFNAAAMSKLLEAQ

-575 SNIANISKFDG
+575 SDIANISKFDG

-726 EVYENGVVKGRVTG
+726 EVYENGVVKGRVQG
-740 DIITFDAN
+740 DIIAFDAN

-789 TTDAPKYAL
+789 TTEAPKYAL

>member
-1 MKFLAWFCGILLVLV
+1 MKFLAWICGILLVLV

-40 SEKIGMEFRLEKFE
+40 SEKIGMELKLEKFE

-69 LGVESKGKYSLF
+69 LSVESRGKYSLF

-91 QAKSFNGM
+91 QAKNFNGM

-139 PLELKLDAKALDLA
+139 PLELKLDAKELDLA

-199 GISLPANFAL
+199 GISLPSNFAL

-252 FNLDIANLA
+252 FNVDIANLA

-285 GAMEFLDAKINGL
+285 GAMKFLDAKINGL

-338 GTAKITNLNDTKKIK
+338 GTAKITNLSDTKKIK

-359 LSSGVLNHKQMN
+359 LSNGVLNHKQMN
-371 ALLGSDLSSDVSFN
+371 SLLGSDLSSDVSFN

-394 GTLNFDSVLNSPV
+394 GVLNFDSVLNSPV

-419 ANGDAKIDLAGKI
+419 ANGDAKIDLVGKI
-432 VDLGAIFGSGAKSP
+432 ADLGAIFGSGAKSP
-446 ANIKANVGLKAGEL
+446 VNIKANVGLKAGEL
-460 RDADIDIKGFGGQIL
+460 SDGDIDIKGFGGEII

-502 SLFNG
+502 SLING
-507 EVNAELSLDGLNL
+507 EVNAELSLDGLKL
-520 QNLNGRGELSVKNG
+520 ENLNGRGELSVKNG
-534 VFNAAAMSKLLEAK
+534 VFNAAAISKLLKAE

-575 SNIANISKFDG
+575 SDIANISKFDG
-586 SYNLQKNALDAA
+586 SYNLQKNTLDAT

-623 SGKIASTNQAIN
+623 SGKIASKEQAIN

-641 IFGSNTDI
+641 IFSSNTDI
-649 TFKSGALNANMKNA
+649 TFKSGVLNANMKNA

-673 YEQFYIGSTNMTFDY
+673 YEQFYIGTTNMDFDY
-688 NTASKLGEF
+688 NTASKFGEF

-704 HLAKTGLTELISSVL
+704 HLAKSGLTALISSVL

-726 EVYENGVVKGRVTG
+726 EVYENGVVKGRVQG
-740 DIITFDAN
+740 DIIAFDAN
-748 MHSKRSDINV
+748 MHSKRSDIEV
-758 KQASINTKSKALNIP
+758 KQASINTKSKALKIP

-789 TTDAPKYAL
+789 TTEAPKYAL
-798 SSQYLQQ
+798 SSQYLKQ